1 MVSSSVAWLWLLA
14 AGVCEVAWAWGLKRY
29 GFTLT
34 SLGGWMTVGG
44 MVLSFV
50 LLSQAM
56 KALPLGT
63 AYAVWTG
70 IGAAGTAV
78 VGMTLLGESAD
89 WRRVVCVGAIVG
101 GVVGLRV
108 LGGK

>member
-1 MVSSSVAWLWLLA
+1 MFSLQTAWLWLLT
-14 AGVCEVAWAWGLKRY
+14 AGLCEVAWAWGLKRY

-34 SLGGWMTVGG
+34 SPGGLATIAG

-56 KALPLGT
+56 KTLPLGT

-70 IGAAGTAV
+70 IGAAGTAIL
-78 VGMTLLGESAD
+78 GTTLLGESAD
-89 WRRVVCVGAIVG
+89 WRRILCVTAIVA
-101 GVVGLRV
+101 GVVGPKFLSP
-108 LGGK
+108 K